1 MGVFAGPKVKSDGLV
16 FAIDAG
22 NPRSYVGT
30 GITWTNSISSTN
42 SASLDVKDN
51 VYNPYDLQVGDY
63 VLPNSNSS
71 SYPTFSSSNLGSI
84 SFDGIDD
91 YCDFIAPNLGT
102 TTTVELWMR
111 LGTSYQERIIFG
123 WLYYAVWC
131 QNGNLGYNTGNG
143 DVYGISSATVT
154 SLGLVNNWKHWVF
167 EMRSDVS
174 YTNNKIYING
184 TLQTLTNQSSGTE
197 NATNRTFN
205 SGIGRICA
213 WRSNVSYPMPMDC
226 ASFKVYNRALTAAEV
241 LQNFNATRGRFTI

>member
-111 LGTSYQERIIFG
+111 LGTSYRERIIFG
-123 WLYYAVWC
+123 WLYYSVWC

-154 SLGLVNNWKHWVF
+154 SLGLVNNWKHCVF

-174 YTNNKIYING
+174 YTNNKIYINRPYRHS
-184 TLQTLTNQSSGTE
+184 QTSLREQKTQQIAHSIVESEEFVPG
-197 NATNRTFN
+197 
-205 SGIGRICA
+205 
-213 WRSNVSYPMPMDC
+213 
-226 ASFKVYNRALTAAEV
+226 EV
-241 LQNFNATRGRFTI
+241 MSVIQCQWTVHPSRFTIEH